1 MFFQRK
7 SGQAR
12 RALRAQR
19 RRHEFRVTLARQGLK
34 PQFETLESR
43 CLLATVNWIAAG
55 GGSWNDGF
63 NWDSG
68 TVPGPAD
75 DAIIPDLVGSP
86 TITIN
91 ATGADVRSI
100 TSQERVAMFGAG
112 GIRVTQASSFAA
124 GLDITGGSGTL
135 RGGGTIT
142 IGGASVWSGAT
153 PSIGS
158 TTVSILGAL
167 TIDTTGGSLI
177 VDGTLNV
184 AASGGVEVIGSNP
197 IVLNGTLS
205 TDNGGVFSLAGSA
218 GIANPSFTGGIQNEG
233 RFERTVLA
241 SSVNVS
247 ASLNN
252 LGEVRVSGGRV
263 EFTGTVS
270 QVNTVSETLTGGVWH
285 ATQGGEIA
293 FPVFQT
299 VRNLGPEASIYLNF
313 PGSRFPNFTGESIEG
328 ALSVVNG
335 ATLVGGTT
343 AMSVAS
349 TGAVEIGNGSS
360 ISGFPSFFNSG
371 TVIVSGEIPIS
382 NYTQTNGLTLLNEG
396 TIAQATILG
405 GTLGGEGTV
414 TQDVLIAT
422 GATLAPGA
430 SPGVLN
436 INGNLTLNSGSI
448 TNIEVGGTNALT
460 PDFDQIIVD
469 GTAFLNGTLNVSL
482 LNGFSPDRTEN
493 FRILQATVVSGDFT
507 TKNLAVHNG
516 LPLFTTTAG
525 ATFYDLAGNALVVRN
540 TNDSGPF
547 SLRDRIATAN
557 ATVGA
562 DQVLFRIGEGPATI
576 APTSPLPS
584 ITETIFIDATSQLGY
599 AGSPLIEI
607 NGSGAG
613 NSSVIGL
620 QLAAGSSESLIQGL
634 AINRFSGDGIR
645 IDSSSNRVSFNFIGT
660 NRAGTAASPNGGN
673 GITIWDASNNI
684 VGGPSNDA
692 RNILSGNT
700 GAGVVIRGSSSSG
713 NRVQG
718 NYIGTRNNGLVAI
731 PNSAGGVI
739 ILEAAS
745 ANFIGTDG
753 DGVSDA
759 GEGNTISGNNSS
771 GVTVYSNA
779 SGTRIAGNKIGTN
792 PQGTAAVR
800 NLWSGIRVYDGASGT
815 IIGTDGDGT
824 SDALEGNVI
833 SGNDGYGIWASDL
846 SVTSLSIAG
855 NLIGTSA
862 DGSSAIPNSNGILLS
877 SVIGAVIG
885 GALPQQANVISGN
898 NGSGIW
904 MYLSRSNSIINNTI
918 GLNQLENAPL
928 GNLTYGIFVDTYNF
942 NNVVE
947 SNTISG
953 NANGL
958 FIFRSG
964 SNTVTGNIVGLSG
977 DGMTAIG
984 NTGFGVGLQGGDC
997 DFNRIGTDG
1006 DGINDASER
1015 NLIAGNGQ
1023 YNVYANFAFDTT
1035 IAGNYIGLGTD
1046 GSTTFANTAT
1056 VAGVFLLNTM
1066 RTWLG
1071 TNGSNDSNNASE
1083 RNLISGSAG
1092 PGISIFGS
1100 DPDRPYRND
1109 ETVIAGNVIGL
1120 SVGGVARPNLGDGIR
1135 IAGQVVLT
1143 RIGTN
1148 SNGVHD
1154 DLERNIISGN
1164 NGSGISVVGS
1174 GVKNSVIAGNY
1185 IGTLP
1190 DGTTAAGNLNG
1201 ILLSGGATNATIG
1214 GTTAAARNV
1223 ISGNSSTGISLV
1235 DAGTSGNVVRGNYIG
1250 TDSTGAVGLGNGLVG
1265 IAINGASGNT
1275 VGGLTAGARNVIS
1288 GQEFGISLT
1297 GAASSNSVVGNYIG
1311 LNAAGTAAI
1320 SNHIGIQSTA
1330 TAVNTIGG
1338 TAAGSRN
1345 VISGNSSYGVALV
1358 ADDHIIQGNWIG
1370 LNAAGDAAIANG
1382 LAGVLINGNDD
1393 NLIGGTAAGA
1403 GNVISGNTAGDGVWI
1418 TNGAQGNI
1426 VQGNR
1431 IGTNPA
1437 GTVAIPNTFGV
1448 NLNAGASNNMIGGS
1462 AAGARNIVSGN
1473 SASGVNLHNA
1483 SNNTVQGNYIGTDAA
1498 GGLDLG
1504 NAGLG
1509 IRVEDS
1515 PSLTIGGSAA
1525 GAGNL
1530 VSGNDQGGIA
1540 IIGQSSTGVTVLG
1553 NQVGTNA
1560 VGTAARANGQ
1570 FGIFV
1575 GDGDL
1580 IGISN
1585 TTAAK
1590 GVVIGGTT
1598 ANTRNIISGNT
1609 GPGLWIGG
1617 SGGDDNIAIGNY
1629 VGLASSGNA
1638 AIPNTTHGIMV
1649 SNGAKRTRIG
1659 TDGNGQNDS
1668 SEGNVIS
1675 GNSAAGILILGI
1687 GTEDTV
1693 IAGNYLGTDPTGT
1706 ADLGNN
1712 TYGINIYNTSK
1723 VRIGTDGSSDNH
1735 NAFER
1740 NVISGNDDSGI
1751 YVALA
1756 SNITVAGNIVGL
1768 KADGDGLL
1776 ANQDMGIAV
1785 DAVTDMRIGTNG
1797 DNQYDGF
1804 ERNIISGNRYG
1815 ISLFSS
1821 SQLATSRVVIAG
1833 NYIGTDV
1840 SGTKARGNSS
1850 TAVGITGNTSEI
1862 RIGAVVDGVDEAN
1875 ERNIVSGNGGAG
1887 FAIAY
1892 ASVSVVGNYV
1902 GTDVTGNVDL
1912 GNDLEGFRVVET
1924 NNTIIRKN
1932 VISGNNRS
1940 GIELGL
1946 TNNARIQGNIIGLN
1960 AAGNAKIGNLNRGI
1974 DVRGGLNNI
1983 VGTDGDGAGDASEGN
1998 TISGNGEVG
2007 VWVLQDSVG
2016 ARIAGNRIGT
2026 NVLGT
2031 AALGNNTDGV
2041 NIQYS
2046 NQTVVGSNLDGISDS
2061 LEGNLISGNGS
2072 AGISILNEGRNVQIA
2087 GNIIGLDMAG
2097 SSALGNAG
2105 NGISIA
2111 GVLGDLV
2118 VGGTSVAAR
2127 NLISN
2132 NASNGIYVGGS
2143 SAGAA
2148 RILGNYIGTNANGM
2162 ADRGNAAF
2170 GIMIDNSPSHAIGD
2184 SVVGAGNLI
2193 SGNDQGGVAIIG
2205 QASTGVTVLGNKV
2218 GTNTS
2223 GAASLANNQFGIF
2236 VGDGDLIG
2244 FANTTAAK
2252 GVTIGGSTITR
2263 RNVISGNNGYGVWI
2277 GGSSAS
2283 DNIVSGNYVG
2293 LNSSGDAAVANGL
2306 IGIFVDGANNNLIGG
2321 TSPGAGNTVS
2331 GNSGDGIVLSNMSIS
2346 NAIRGNRIGAD
2357 AIGNAMPNPVGIRV
2371 TFNSVSNTI
2380 ADNEVRFSTSDNIL
2394 IESPGNTLSRN
2405 ASSEMGGLP
2414 IRLNPPTLRPG
2425 NVALTQVVSGNNP
2438 IILGDV
2444 NANGLTTYTVEIF
2457 SSPVLGQARRYIAS
2471 ANVTTNAMGFAS
2483 FSIAPPSG
2491 QLNGLVHA
2499 TLTGIGAGQTL
2510 PNTSPLSNGVLGTPA
2525 VILGLESQS
2534 PEGTP
2539 ITLTAFSSTNP
2550 VVGYLWEVLKEG
2562 VPYAFQLRADG
2573 TQSDGGIQF
2582 TPDDEGNY
2590 TVSLRVTLE
2599 DGSQTL
2605 VGPFDVQ
2612 VFNVAPT
2619 ASFTYSPAEI
2629 AVGTPVTLT
2638 NTSSDPGQL
2647 DVLTTAWE
2655 VRSGSATGPVVFS
2668 TAASI
2673 NPTATFTPSAGGF
2686 YYATL
2691 TVNDGDGGDR
2701 TLTREIAVAGLPT
2714 SSSII
2719 VSEPIVVEGQTVRA
2733 RAPESELNRSEQ
2745 LAFQWSVTKNP
2756 SSGPSVSYPFTE
2768 PSRGVV
2774 EFIPDDNGTYTIN
2787 LTIVAASGNVVVPPQ
2802 QVIVGN
2808 VAPRIQITE
2817 IPTNLEVGL
2826 PINLGSSITDPGS
2839 ADTQTV
2845 TWTVTR
2851 DDQPFSA
2858 GSGVSFSFTPNVPGV
2873 YSVVASISDDDGGVG
2888 SDRRVFQVIDRSGT
2902 PPRQPEEPSRV
2913 APGLVSVAI
2922 VASTGPYIE
2931 GDQINFSLNINE
2943 PGSPAVTAYIWRARN
2958 ASRVFA
2964 SGTDATFAF
2973 TPSQGDNYIIEV
2985 SVTLADGRT
2994 GSASLGPLNVQGI
3007 APAINSLRIIQPTV
3021 SPILEGTPVIVR
3033 VDAVDARESIGLDYR
3048 WALKRPGEANFTVL
3062 GGVEGAPADFRFV
3075 PEDDGSYEV
3084 RVRVTDSQN
3093 LSVQRNLLVTVVN
3106 ANPVVVLESNFNAA
3120 SSSVTFIAV
3129 ATDPGIAD
3137 TPDLR
3142 YAWSAD
3148 GGLSYTTPSASNQYT
3163 SPVSLTSLR
3172 VRVTDGDGG
3181 SDEISYFVLA
3191 GSASNDVRT
3200 ISNTDTAGAGAN
3212 DDILYLALD
3221 GDDNIS
3227 IAATVTQTVF
3237 IMGGNGNDIINASGV
3252 MVPIVLDGGEGNDI
3266 LIGGSGDDVLTAGP
3280 GSNTLF
3286 GGNGNNRF
3294 VGGGNDTMIGGVDS
3308 DYYQVHFSTVVL
3320 NDAGGGGD
3328 TIDLTAAQAGVTLN
3342 LSSNTGTPQPVFAGS
3357 TLALNGSFETLIG
3370 SRYGDVLSTSTPGTT
3385 IEGGAGGDRL
3395 ISTAVGTFLDGGDG
3409 DDVIDL
3415 VDAAGTVLGGAGNDK
3430 VQGTLQSTST
3440 TDIAT
3445 GSGDDIVEIQGGSTT
3460 QHSSVSIG
3468 LGDGNNQLVAS
3479 RITGKIY
3486 ANNGSS
3492 DGIDIFGSASGNSS
3506 LTASLS
3512 GSSNVDIFGSASP
3525 GVSAIHISGST
3536 NIDIFGS
3543 ASPTSNTI
3551 NATISGSS
3559 NIDIFGSASPG
3570 ASTVVVNG
3578 GSSNIDI
3585 FGSASPNSGAL
3596 TASISGSS
3604 NVDIFGSASSGRV
3617 TTVTVSDGSNNIDI
3631 FGSASPTGSAL
3642 SATISG
3648 SSNVDIFGS
3657 ASPGGNAITINS
3669 GSSDIDIFGSAST
3682 GPTSVNVNSSQNI
3695 DIFGSAS
3702 SGGGGLSAVINSSS
3716 HIDIF
3721 GSAATGR
3728 QTTVTV
3734 DNGSSNIDIFGSAS
3748 PTGSNLTA
3756 TIGGGSSNIDIFGSA
3771 NTGGQTTVTV
3781 NGSSNI
3787 DIFGSASPTGSSLNT
3802 TINGSSNIDIFGSA
3816 ASGGQTMVT
3825 VNSGSSNIDIF
3836 GSASPTGSNL
3846 SATINGSSSNIDIFG
3861 SAASGG
3867 QTTVTVNAG
3876 SSNIDIFGSASPTG
3890 SNLSAT
3896 ISGSTGNIDIFG
3908 SAATGGQ
3915 TTVIVNGSSNIDIF
3929 GSASPTGSNLSAT
3942 IGGSSN
3948 VDIFGSAASGGQT
3961 TVTVNNGSSNI
3972 DIFGSASPTGSDL
3985 SATISGSSNIDIFG
3999 SAATGR
4005 QTTVNVNSSSNID
4018 IFGSAAPTGSGLSAS
4033 IIGSSNVDIF
4043 GSAATGRQTT
4053 ITVNSSSD
4061 IDIFGSASPTGS
4073 SLNAMVN
4080 GSTNID
4086 IFGSA
4091 NPGSITV
4098 STSQDIDIF
4107 GSASTGTTINVN
4119 TSSDVDIY
4127 GGYGDVVTL
4136 DQTARTRV
4144 EGGIFGS
4151 ASGPSRNGI
4160 TVTVTGGSSDI
4171 GIFGTS
4177 ANDRVYVG
4185 PSMNAGVDLRGGDDI
4200 VEIDGAQSFVAI
4212 TDQGVDRVTIR
4223 SGFDLLVYMGAG
4235 ADQVELLGGDL
4246 IRVIG
4251 DEGDDAFFV
4260 SGVSGVTVDAGNGN
4274 DDLFV
4279 VGGNGV
4285 NVRGDA
4291 GDDDIDIYGGV
4302 GLSVTGGSGAD
4313 RLRFFGSLGAPLEPG
4328 KVYALL
4334 DGQSGN
4340 DILEVRPLLRVL
4352 DRVVPSID
4360 SPHLFAPSW
4369 MTFPAWITEPTTT
4382 TLASSIALVGGSGED
4397 ALWLEGSQRLYGL
4410 GGEDADTINLQAG
4423 NSSEVDGGS
4432 GGDQIAVS
4440 AAGFDN
4446 RIFGERGAD
4455 TIDAFAGIRL
4465 AVFGGEDNDTI
4476 RLHDGQDG
4484 FARGEAGEDH
4494 LEVRNGS
4501 RMVLAGED
4509 GVDTLVL
4516 SGGTSGIAAGG
4527 SGDDSLEIS
4536 GGVAGLLLGQSGN
4549 DHLKVSGGSQSILS
4563 GGDGDD
4569 LVAAI
4574 GRDADL
4580 YGDDGDD
4587 TYQLMAATS
4596 QTLSVS
4602 SLLRIRELIYVSSTN
4617 LESESR
4623 GVDTVDLDSFASRA
4637 VLDLSL
4643 QGLINDASV
4652 GLQTVITG
4660 QLGLILLGSIEN
4672 AIGTAFDDVLIGNGE
4687 ANRLEGRGGND
4698 ELRGLD
4704 GDDILAGGTGNDLL
4718 LGGGGNDV
4726 YIFETAAG
4734 VSLGNDVVIE
4744 TASAGID
4751 ALDFR
4756 GLPIGLGSLNLNLAT
4771 AQSLAGGLMQL
4782 TLQSSVG
4789 QSQPAEIEDVVG
4801 TEFNDALIGNDLD
4814 NRFEMLNGNNVV
4826 DGRAGSDIY
4835 TFFGIASGSTTIT
4848 DAPSGAGRDT
4858 LDFAGFDFPMDL
4870 DLAMTAPQVLG
4881 PLSLTLTSSASI
4893 ENVVGTSFNDRILG
4907 NALDNTIFGAGGR
4920 DVLDG
4925 RAGSDR
4931 LVADL
4936 PQIVLLDFDSAFRAE
4951 RGDYDYN
4958 ETERSAI
4965 MERVAAAYATFN
4977 WMFTRSEAQA
4987 AAWASDM
4994 GRNFIRLE
5002 FSKGRGGGV
5011 SGDAGEIDFRNIQRR
5026 IISEVNVNPLL
5037 PTVVDLLIK
5046 KFGPSYTLQQYSD
5059 MVVALTSTIAAHE
5072 LAHTAG
5078 LRHGDAFGPIGSGVF
5093 ASTDTSGVYPEYQG
5107 PRGASETVSHIIASP
5122 LSVGSTIEDATKR
5135 TFFGEREAIKMAFN
5149 EIGITRREQA
5159 TGFNAH
5165 GQIGTA
5171 EDLGSLEPL
5180 TVPNLAPD
5188 SSFLRFGQSFNV
5200 SALAVIGDLRSQS
5213 IAGVEGT
5220 EFDFYRFTGKAGDIV
5235 NIELLA
5241 NSIRPLRGDLFDSEL
5256 RVYKADGTQIAFND
5270 DDFEGTKDAT
5280 ILDLTLPEDGAY
5292 FVAVGRSEFPA
5303 ILSGGGRYELLIS
5316 RFSVGQG
5323 LPVPGDTIM
5332 GGPGNDDVVGGSG
5345 DDLLLIS
5352 SAPQRSILGNGG
5364 RDQLRIVGSNIHLDT
5379 VAMNNVKGIEEMD
5392 LTGTGNN
5399 TLTTDAAR
5407 VLLSDSGTLIVR
5419 GDVGDS
5425 VNKGTGWS
5433 FAGTE
5438 TISSALFKVYTQGL
5452 ATLKLPFIADT
5463 TLSSQSIAENS
5474 PLNTVVGSFSAFQV
5488 DSSST
5493 FTYAL
5498 ASGAGDSDNAAFT
5511 ISGNALRVNTNLDF
5525 ETKASY
5531 TVRVRSTDQEGLFT
5545 EKAFVIGV
5553 LNRNELIS
5561 VTVNGADTYLTPNQ
5575 RSQVTSLVVVTE
5587 SALSNPESAFSLTNI
5602 GLFTASSTP
5611 LGSSQILVTQTGT
5624 STYVIRFGIG
5634 AGVVTRQGTGARGH
5648 SLADGNW
5655 ILQIDPAR
5663 ISGKNQ
5669 YGNQAVD
5676 RFFRMFGDSDGDGDV
5691 DGIDTV
5697 ALRRAQVA
5705 ATYNAS
5711 LDWDGNGSVSAGVDI
5726 NNFSSNLNKRRRIF

>member
-68 TVPGPAD
+68 TVPGAAD

-153 PSIGS
+153 PSIES

-167 TIDTTGGSLI
+167 TSDTTGGSLI

-218 GIANPSFTGGIQNEG
+218 GIANPSFTGVIQNEG

-328 ALSVVNG
+328 SLSVVNG
-335 ATLVGGTT
+335 ATLVGGTS

-349 TGAVEIGNGSS
+349 TGVVEVGLESS
-360 ISGFPSFFNSG
+360 ISGFPSFLNSG
-371 TVIVSGEIPIS
+371 TVIVSGEIPIF
-382 NYTQTNGLTLLNEG
+382 NYTQTNGLTLLNGG

-430 SPGVLN
+430 SPGVLH

-460 PDFDQIIVD
+460 PDFDQIIVE

-493 FRILQATVVSGDFT
+493 FRILQATVVSSDFT
-507 TKNLAVHNG
+507 TKNLAVHNE

-584 ITETIFIDATSQLGY
+584 ITETIFIDATSQMGY

-645 IDSSSNRVSFNFIGT
+645 IDSSSNRVSSNFIGT

-862 DGSSAIPNSNGILLS
+862 DGSSAIPNSNGIFLS

-1071 TNGSNDSNNASE
+1071 TNGSNDSNNAAE

-1135 IAGQVVLT
+1135 ISGQVVLT

-1190 DGTTAAGNLNG
+1190 DGSTAAGNQNG

-1214 GTTAAARNV
+1214 GAATAARNI
-1223 ISGNSSTGISLV
+1223 ISGNSSTGITITDV
-1235 DAGTSGNVVRGNYIG
+1235 GTTGHVVIGNYIG
-1250 TDSTGAVGLGNGLVG
+1250 TDVTGTMDLGNGILG
-1265 IAINGASGNT
+1265 IVISDSSGNR
-1275 VGGLTAGARNVIS
+1275 VGGTVAGERNVIS
-1288 GQEFGISLT
+1288 GNQDYGIGLA
-1297 GAASSNSVVGNYIG
+1297 GVAGSNSVVGNYIG

-1320 SNHIGIQSTA
+1320 SNNIGIQSTA

-1403 GNVISGNTAGDGVWI
+1403 GNVISGNTAGNGIWI
-1418 TNGAQGNI
+1418 TNGGDGNI
-1426 VQGNR
+1426 VQGNL

-1437 GTVAIPNTFGV
+1437 GTAAIPNAIGV
-1448 NLNAGASNNMIGGS
+1448 NVNAGSTNNIIGGS
-1462 AAGARNIVSGN
+1462 SPGARNIISGNTLRGVNLSDVGTSNNEVVGNYIGLDVSGTVAVANAVGINIVAGTSNRIGSDGDGVNDADERNVISGNTAEGINVLSNNNRVAGNYIGTDWSGTFSVANRDAVYIDGFTTGNIIGTDGSNDAFNASERNIISGNLDRGILLSGANVAAGNWIGINVNGDVLANQFGLQVTDTGSRVGTNADGVADTEERNVISGN
-1473 SASGVNLHNA
+1473 SIAGLIIRNA
-1483 SNNTVQGNYIGTDAA
+1483 STSGAVVAGNYIGTDPTGSLARPNNRGVEIVLGANNITIGGTNVASRNVISGNNSSGIAIDLGSNDNIIQGNYIGTDATGSVPLGNVGVGVNVTGGSTGTRIGGAIAGAGNVISGSVSSNGVAVSGTETDGTIIQGNFIGTDKNGAIAIPNFFPGLAIIGGATNTQVGGLTLAPGTGPGNVISGNREHGILVRDTGTSGTLIRGNLIGLAA
-1498 GGLDLG
+1498 GGTSTLG
-1504 NAGLG
+1504 NGNNGSFAGIAVFGGASDTTIGGISSVARNVVSGNQNFGIVTLG
-1509 IRVEDS
+1509 NVGQSVTNTVIQGNYVGTNITGTAAIPNGRPGIGILDQTATV
-1515 PSLTIGGSAA
+1515 TIGGSVA
-1525 GAGNL
+1525 GASNL
-1530 VSGNDQGGIA
+1530 ISGNAGG
-1540 IIGQSSTGVTVLG
+1540 GVFVSDLFGTGAPTG
-1553 NQVGTNA
+1553 ISIQANFIGTNA
-1560 VGTAARANGQ
+1560 DGTGAIPNTAVVDYTGNGIEVRDAANVIIGGTAA
-1570 FGIFV
+1570 
-1575 GDGDL
+1575 L
-1580 IGISN
+1580 S
-1585 TTAAK
+1585 
-1590 GVVIGGTT
+1590 
-1598 ANTRNIISGNT
+1598 RNIISGNVGNGVLISGLNASSNTIEGNLIGTNASGNAGLGNAT
-1609 GPGLWIGG
+1609 GVQFIGGASNNVVGGTDPAARNTISGNGTGVVIVGIGTTGNTVAGNYIGTNPAGSVAIANVTGVTLGDGAIGNTIGG
-1617 SGGDDNIAIGNY
+1617 S
-1629 VGLASSGNA
+1629 
-1638 AIPNTTHGIMV
+1638 IP
-1649 SNGAKRTRIG
+1649 SAR
-1659 TDGNGQNDS
+1659 
-1668 SEGNVIS
+1668 NVIS
-1675 GNSAAGILILGI
+1675 GNS
-1687 GTEDTV
+1687 
-1693 IAGNYLGTDPTGT
+1693 N
-1706 ADLGNN
+1706 
-1712 TYGINIYNTSK
+1712 YGISIVS
-1723 VRIGTDGSSDNH
+1723 VGT
-1735 NAFER
+1735 
-1740 NVISGNDDSGI
+1740 SGN
-1751 YVALA
+1751 V
-1756 SNITVAGNIVGL
+1756 VAGNW
-1768 KADGDGLL
+1768 
-1776 ANQDMGIAV
+1776 
-1785 DAVTDMRIGTNG
+1785 
-1797 DNQYDGF
+1797 
-1804 ERNIISGNRYG
+1804 
-1815 ISLFSS
+1815 
-1821 SQLATSRVVIAG
+1821 
-1833 NYIGTDV
+1833 
-1840 SGTKARGNSS
+1840 
-1850 TAVGITGNTSEI
+1850 
-1862 RIGAVVDGVDEAN
+1862 
-1875 ERNIVSGNGGAG
+1875 
-1887 FAIAY
+1887 
-1892 ASVSVVGNYV
+1892 
-1902 GTDVTGNVDL
+1902 
-1912 GNDLEGFRVVET
+1912 
-1924 NNTIIRKN
+1924 
-1932 VISGNNRS
+1932 
-1940 GIELGL
+1940 
-1946 TNNARIQGNIIGLN
+1946 IGLN
-1960 AAGNAKIGNLNRGI
+1960 A
-1974 DVRGGLNNI
+1974 V
-1983 VGTDGDGAGDASEGN
+1983 
-1998 TISGNGEVG
+1998 GNGALPNLFGG
-2007 VWVLQDSVG
+2007 VELRSGPSNNV
-2016 ARIAGNRIGT
+2016 IG
-2026 NVLGT
+2026 
-2031 AALGNNTDGV
+2031 GV
-2041 NIQYS
+2041 
-2046 NQTVVGSNLDGISDS
+2046 
-2061 LEGNLISGNGS
+2061 
-2072 AGISILNEGRNVQIA
+2072 
-2087 GNIIGLDMAG
+2087 
-2097 SSALGNAG
+2097 
-2105 NGISIA
+2105 
-2111 GVLGDLV
+2111 
-2118 VGGTSVAAR
+2118 TSVPD
-2127 NLISN
+2127 S
-2132 NASNGIYVGGS
+2132 G
-2143 SAGAA
+2143 
-2148 RILGNYIGTNANGM
+2148 LG
-2162 ADRGNAAF
+2162 
-2170 GIMIDNSPSHAIGD
+2170 
-2184 SVVGAGNLI
+2184 
-2193 SGNDQGGVAIIG
+2193 
-2205 QASTGVTVLGNKV
+2205 
-2218 GTNTS
+2218 
-2223 GAASLANNQFGIF
+2223 
-2236 VGDGDLIG
+2236 
-2244 FANTTAAK
+2244 
-2252 GVTIGGSTITR
+2252 
-2263 RNVISGNNGYGVWI
+2263 NVISGNNG
-2277 GGSSAS
+2277 
-2283 DNIVSGNYVG
+2283 
-2293 LNSSGDAAVANGL
+2293 
-2306 IGIFVDGANNNLIGG
+2306 
-2321 TSPGAGNTVS
+2321 
-2331 GNSGDGIVLSNMSIS
+2331 DGITISSESNSNSVL
-2346 NAIRGNRIGAD
+2346 GNRIGAD

-2380 ADNEVRFSTSDNIL
+2380 ADNEVRFSTNDNIL
-2394 IESPGNTLSRN
+2394 IESPGNVLRRN

-2414 IRLNPPTLRPG
+2414 IRLNPTSLRPG
-2425 NVALTQVVSGNNP
+2425 NVTVTQVVSGNNP
-2438 IILGDV
+2438 VILGEV
-2444 NANGLTTYTVEIF
+2444 TASGLTTYTVEIF
-2457 SSPVLGQARRYIAS
+2457 SSPISGQARRYVTS
-2471 ANVTTNAMGFAS
+2471 TSVTTNASGFAT
-2483 FSIAPPSG
+2483 FSITPPPG
-2491 QLNGLVHA
+2491 QLNGFVHA
-2499 TLTGIGAGQTL
+2499 TLTGIGTGQTL
-2510 PNTSPLSNGVLGTPA
+2510 PNTSPLSSGVLGTPA
-2525 VILGLESQS
+2525 VILGLQSQS

-2539 ITLTAFSSTNP
+2539 ITLTAFASTNP
-2550 VVGYLWEVLKEG
+2550 VVGYLWEVLKNG
-2562 VPYAFQLRADG
+2562 APYAFQLRADG

-2582 TPDDEGNY
+2582 TPDDEGSY
-2590 TVSLRVTLE
+2590 TVSLRVTLQ
-2599 DGSQTL
+2599 DGSQTS

-2619 ASFTYSPAEI
+2619 ASFTYSPSEI

-2655 VRSGSATGPVVFS
+2655 VRSGSVNGPVVFW
-2668 TAASI
+2668 TPASA
-2673 NPTATFTPSAGGF
+2673 NPSATFVPAAGGF

-2691 TVNDGDGGDR
+2691 TVDDGDGGVR
-2701 TLTREIAVAGLPT
+2701 TLTREIAVAGSPASSDIVLP
-2714 SSSII
+2714 
-2719 VSEPIVVEGQTVRA
+2719 EPTVLEGQTVRA
-2733 RAPESELNRSEQ
+2733 RAPESELNRAEQ
-2745 LAFQWSVTKNP
+2745 ITFQWSVTKTP
-2756 SSGPSVSYPFTE
+2756 ASGPSVSYPFTE

-2774 EFIPDDNGTYTIN
+2774 EFVPDDNGTYTIN
-2787 LTIVAASGNVVVPPQ
+2787 LTIAAASGNVVVPAQ

-2808 VAPRIQITE
+2808 AAPRIEITG
-2817 IPTNLEVGL
+2817 PATTPAVGSA
-2826 PINLGSSITDPGS
+2826 ITLGSSVTDPGT
-2839 ADTQTV
+2839 ADTHVV
-2845 TWTVTR
+2845 TWTVLR
-2851 DDQPFSA
+2851 DDQPFST
-2858 GSGVSFSFTPNVPGV
+2858 GSGSSFTFTPDVAGL
-2873 YSVVASISDDDGGVG
+2873 YSIVATATDDDGGVG
-2888 SDRRVFQVIDRSGT
+2888 SERRVFNLLSGG
-2902 PPRQPEEPSRV
+2902 PSRQPETPI
-2913 APGLVSVAI
+2913 APPTFANVSI
-2922 VASTGPYIE
+2922 VATTGPYIE
-2931 GDQINFSLNINE
+2931 GNAIQFSLNINE
-2943 PGSPAVTAYIWRARN
+2943 ANSPAVSDYRWTARTA
-2958 ASRVFA
+2958 AGEAA
-2964 SGTDATFAF
+2964 SGTNPLFSF
-2973 TPSQGDNYIIEV
+2973 TPIQGGNYTIEV

-3007 APAINSLRIIQPTV
+3007 APKVDSLTIVQPSV
-3021 SPILEGTPVIVR
+3021 SPIFEGTPITVR
-3033 VDAVDARESIGLDYR
+3033 VQADDVREPIGLDYQ
-3048 WALKRPGEANFTVL
+3048 WAIRKPGSGNFTVL
-3062 GGVEGAPADFRFV
+3062 SGVEGAPADFRFV
-3075 PEDDGSYEV
+3075 PEDDGNYEV

-3093 LSVQRNLLVTVVN
+3093 LSVERVLSVPVVN
-3106 ANPVVVLESNFNAA
+3106 ANPEVRLESNFNA
-3120 SSSVTFIAV
+3120 SNSTVTFTAV

-3142 YAWSAD
+3142 YAWSID
-3148 GGLSYTTPSASNQYT
+3148 GGLTYTTPSSSNQYT
-3163 SPVSLTSLR
+3163 SAISLTSLR

-3181 SDEISYFVLA
+3181 SEESSYFVIT
-3191 GSASNDVRT
+3191 GSAANDSST
-3200 ISNTDTAGAGAN
+3200 ITNTNTAGAGAS
-3212 DDILYLALD
+3212 DEILYLALD
-3221 GDDNIS
+3221 GDDNITIDAS
-3227 IAATVTQTVF
+3227 VTKNVVVIGGNGRDIINSSAATVAV
-3237 IMGGNGNDIINASGV
+3237 
-3252 MVPIVLDGGEGNDI
+3252 VLDGGDGDDT
-3266 LIGGSGDDVLTAGP
+3266 LIGGSGDDVLIAGT
-3280 GSNTLF
+3280 GANVLV
-3286 GGNGNNRF
+3286 GGDGNNRF
-3294 VGGGNDTMIGGVDS
+3294 VGGGNDTMIGGVNS

-3342 LSSNTGTPQPVFAGS
+3342 LSNTTGTPQTVFPGS
-3357 TLALNGSFETLIG
+3357 TLALNGSFEKLIG
-3370 SRYGDVLSTSTPGTT
+3370 SRHGDVLRTSTSGTT
-3385 IEGGAGGDRL
+3385 LEGGGGGDRL
-3395 ISTAVGTFLDGGDG
+3395 ISTAAGTILDGGDG
-3409 DDVIDL
+3409 DDVIEI
-3415 VDAAGTVLGGAGNDK
+3415 ANASGTFLGGAGNDRI
-3430 VQGTLQSTST
+3430 QGTLRSTST
-3440 TDIAT
+3440 TEITT
-3445 GSGDDIVEIQGGSTT
+3445 GSGDDLVEIQGVTSTEF
-3460 QHSSVSIG
+3460 SSVAIA

-3479 RITGKIY
+3479 GITGKIY
-3486 ANNGSS
+3486 ANNGANA
-3492 DGIDIFGSASGNSS
+3492 GIDIFGSATASS
-3506 LTASLS
+3506 NLTASLS

-3525 GVSAIHISGST
+3525 GAATIQISGST

-3570 ASTVVVNG
+3570 ASTVTVNN

-3585 FGSASPNSGAL
+3585 FGSASPSSGAL

-3702 SGGGGLSAVINSSS
+3702 SGGGGLSAVISSS
-3716 HIDIF
+3716 SNIDIF

-3816 ASGGQTMVT
+3816 ASGGQTTVT

-3867 QTTVTVNAG
+3867 QTTVTVNGG

-3929 GSASPTGSNLSAT
+3929 GSASATGSNLNAT
-3942 IGGSSN
+3942 ISGSSN
-3948 VDIFGSAASGGQT
+3948 VDIFGSAVSGGQT
-3961 TVTVNNGSSNI
+3961 TVAVNNGSSNI

-4005 QTTVNVNSSSNID
+4005 QTTVNVNGSSNVD
-4018 IFGSAAPTGSGLSAS
+4018 IFGSASPTGSGLTAT
-4033 IIGSSNVDIF
+4033 IGSSSNIDIF

-4053 ITVNSSSD
+4053 VNVNGSSN

-4073 SLNAMVN
+4073 ILNAMVN

-4091 NPGSITV
+4091 SPGSITV

-4136 DQTARTRV
+4136 DQAARTRV

-4151 ASGPSRNGI
+4151 ASGPSASGI

-4177 ANDRVYVG
+4177 VKDRVYVG
-4185 PSMNAGVDLRGGDDI
+4185 PSSNAGVNLRGGDDS
-4200 VEIDGAQSFVAI
+4200 VEVDGARNFVAI
-4212 TDQGVDRVTIR
+4212 TDQGNDRVTVR
-4223 SGFDLLVYMGAG
+4223 SGVDMLIYMGAG

-4251 DEGDDAFFV
+4251 DEGDDAFLI
-4260 SGVSGVTVDAGNGN
+4260 SGGSGLTIDAGDGN
-4274 DDLFV
+4274 DDVFV

-4291 GDDDIDIYGGV
+4291 GDDDVDVYGGI
-4302 GLSVTGGSGAD
+4302 GLSVAGGSGAD
-4313 RLRFFGSLGAPLEPG
+4313 RLRLFGSLGTPLEPG
-4328 KVYALL
+4328 KVYVLL

-4340 DILEVRPLLRVL
+4340 DILEIRPLLSVA
-4352 DRVVPSID
+4352 DRGAPTTPSVE
-4360 SPHLFAPSW
+4360 SPYLLAPSW
-4369 MTFPAWITEPTTT
+4369 MTFPAWITAPATSTF
-4382 TLASSIALVGGSGED
+4382 ASSIALMGGSGGD
-4397 ALWLEGSQRLYGL
+4397 TLWLEGSQRLYGL
-4410 GGEDADTINLQAG
+4410 GGEDADTITLQSG
-4423 NSSEVDGGS
+4423 NSSEVDGGA
-4432 GGDQIAVS
+4432 GDDRISV
-4440 AAGFDN
+4440 AATGFDN
-4446 RIFGERGAD
+4446 RIFGDRGAD
-4455 TIDAFAGIRL
+4455 TIDAYAGVRL
-4465 AVFGGEDNDTI
+4465 AVFGGEENDTI
-4476 RLHDGQDG
+4476 RLHQGQDG
-4484 FARGEAGEDH
+4484 FARGGAGDDRVEI
-4494 LEVRNGS
+4494 RNGS

-4509 GVDTLVL
+4509 GIDTLL
-4516 SGGTSGIAAGG
+4516 ISGGTGGIAAGG
-4527 SGDDSLEIS
+4527 LGDDIMEIS
-4536 GGVAGLLLGQSGN
+4536 GGVGGLLLGQSGN

-4569 LVAAI
+4569 LVEAI

-4587 TYQLMAATS
+4587 TYQLMTATS
-4596 QTLSVS
+4596 QTLSAS

-4623 GVDTVDLDSFASRA
+4623 GVDTVDLAAFSSRA
-4637 VLDLSL
+4637 QLDLSIT
-4643 QGLINDASV
+4643 GLMNDPLV
-4652 GLQTVITG
+4652 GLQSVVAG

-4672 AIGTAFDDVLIGNGE
+4672 MIGTEFDDLLTGSGE
-4687 ANRLEGRGGND
+4687 ANRIDGRGGDD
-4698 ELRGLD
+4698 ELRGLG
-4704 GDDILAGGTGNDLL
+4704 GDDILIGGNGNDRL
-4718 LGGGGNDV
+4718 LGGPDNDV
-4726 YIFETAAG
+4726 YVFETDAG
-4734 VSLGNDVVIE
+4734 FPLGNDAIVE
-4744 TASAGID
+4744 GTNAGID
-4751 ALDFR
+4751 TLDFR
-4756 GLPIGLGSLNLNLAT
+4756 AMPVGLGTLNLNIAT
-4771 AQSLAGGLMQL
+4771 DQSLAGGLMQL

-4801 TEFNDALIGNDLD
+4801 TEFNDALVGNDLD
-4814 NRFEMLNGNNVV
+4814 NRFEMLSGNNVV
-4826 DGRAGSDIY
+4826 DGRAGSDVY
-4835 TFFGIASGSTTIT
+4835 TFYGIVSGSTTIT

-4858 LDFAGFDFPMDL
+4858 LDFAGFDFPIDL
-4870 DLAMTAPQVLG
+4870 DLAITTPQLLG
-4881 PLSLTLTSSASI
+4881 PLSLTLTSSSSI

-4907 NALDNTIFGAGGR
+4907 NALDNTIFGAAGR

-4925 RAGSDR
+4925 RAGNDR

-4965 MERVAAAYATFN
+4965 MARVAAAYAPFH

-5107 PRGASETVSHIIASP
+5107 PRGASETASHIIASP

-5220 EFDFYRFTGKAGDIV
+5220 EFDFYRFTGKVGDIV

-5474 PLNTVVGSFSAFQV
+5474 PLNTVVGSFSAFQA

-5531 TVRVRSTDQEGLFT
+5531 TVRVRSTDQEGLFI

-5587 SALSNPESAFSLTNI
+5587 SALTNPESAFSLINI

-5691 DGIDTV
+5691 DGVDTV